1 MFTMKMNLVLAILLL
16 SLVTV
21 VGLLHGHS
29 FLTSLFFGVV
39 SGIGALVAIIRS

>member
-16 SLVTV
+16 GLVTV

-29 FLTSLFFGVV
+29 FFNSLFFGAL
-39 SGIGALVAIIRS
+39 SGIGALVAVIRS